1 VQQAARRRGLLVR
14 ASPNNLTLAP
24 PLVLTDADVI
34 EIAEI
39 LEESVAEVNER
50 LVSGSGVE
58 LDVAFGL

>member
-1 VQQAARRRGLLVR
+1 
-14 ASPNNLTLAP
+14 
-24 PLVLTDADVI
+24 VI